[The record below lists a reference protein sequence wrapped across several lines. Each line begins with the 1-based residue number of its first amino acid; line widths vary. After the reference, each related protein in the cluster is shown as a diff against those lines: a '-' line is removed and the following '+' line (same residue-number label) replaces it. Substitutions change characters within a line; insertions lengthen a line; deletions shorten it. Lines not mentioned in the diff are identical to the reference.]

1 MLLARKHTWLEL
13 HSCVL
18 IDCARFRHPSAS
30 PSWYR
35 ATVASGRRPLDPVTR
50 HHQYSEWSLYCSY
63 IILIIALRVR
73 GDRKEEEGRRRGLDS
88 PQSQTF
94 WLAICNCSSVS
105 GCEMYEIYGSKRQMI
120 VQCLPV
126 ACCMWMLYTPGTTG
140 RLLSCRWST

>member
-50 HHQYSEWSLYCSY
+50 HHQYSECSLCCSY
-63 IILIIALRVR
+63 IILIALGVR
-73 GDRKEEEGRRRGLDS
+73 GDRKEGGRRGLLDW
-88 PQSQTF
+88 PQRQTF
-94 WLAICNCSSVS
+94 WLAICNCSFVSGVWDVWDIWHQASNDSSVS
-105 GCEMYEIYGSKRQMI
+105 TSGVLHVKVIS
-120 VQCLPV
+120 
-126 ACCMWMLYTPGTTG
+126 PGTTG